1 MKVGVEAVVGV
12 GVEVW
17 FGVGADT
24 GAVVG
29 VVVVVGVANGRVRV
43 VATFAAEMMQQMEQ
57 EWEPGETRLV
67 SALTLW

>member
-1 MKVGVEAVVGV
+1 MVGV

-17 FGVGADT
+17 FGVGTDA

-29 VVVVVGVANGRVRV
+29 VVVVVGVAVGRVRV
-43 VATFAAEMMQQMEQ
+43 VATFAAEMMQQMGQ
-57 EWEPGETRLV
+57 EWEPGKTQLV